1 MEIYEPHYRW
11 AYDPGRR
18 SRTDWLILHHAAGT
32 GSPERIHALH
42 RDGKGWAGIAYH
54 YYVRLDGQICR
65 GRPEDWNGGHTG
77 GYNGVSLGVCFEGNF
92 EEQTMPPAQL
102 KAGRLLISDILRR
115 WPGLQVARHCDLNC
129 TACPGRNFPLAE
141 LLEQEREEE
150 KTVFQRLSDVPE
162 NYRAVIRTLM
172 ERGALTGR
180 ADPDPENL
188 EDNILD
194 LSEDYCRVMS
204 TLSRLGVI

>member
-1 MEIYEPHYRW
+1 M
-11 AYDPGRR
+11 
-18 SRTDWLILHHAAGT
+18 
-32 GSPERIHALH
+32 
-42 RDGKGWAGIAYH
+42 
-54 YYVRLDGQICR
+54 
-65 GRPEDWNGGHTG
+65 
-77 GYNGVSLGVCFEGNF
+77 
-92 EEQTMPPAQL
+92 
-102 KAGRLLISDILRR
+102 
-115 WPGLQVARHCDLNC
+115 
-129 TACPGRNFPLAE
+129 AE

-150 KTVFQRLSDVPE
+150 KTVYQRLSDVPE